1 MKKANSNG
9 APPRSKRADFTGQY
23 SRALR
28 QRGLAQDPSPL
39 EMDYRVQTV
48 IDLMAGN
55 LCRQHSVD
63 DLAQQVNLSPSR
75 LWHLFKAETGLKPMF
90 YLKQL
95 RLKRTAELLLLS
107 PYKTV
112 NQIQGEVGMRHES
125 HFYDDFKRAYGVT
138 PTEFRRR
145 HLAAHFKSLQ
155 ANKLDESAAV
165 AGAGSK

>member
-9 APPRSKRADFTGQY
+9 APQY
-23 SRALR
+23 SRELR

-55 LCRQHSVD
+55 LRRQHSVD
-63 DLAQQVNLSPSR
+63 DLAQQVNLSPSP
-75 LWHLFKAETGLKPMF
+75 LWHLFKAETGLKPML

-107 PYKTV
+107 PYKT
-112 NQIQGEVGMRHES
+112 
-125 HFYDDFKRAYGVT
+125 
-138 PTEFRRR
+138 
-145 HLAAHFKSLQ
+145 
-155 ANKLDESAAV
+155 
-165 AGAGSK
+165 